1 MEPSWKHADVFPLI
15 ARTIEGVLGE
25 SLRFIT
31 AREIA
36 ARLMQDAEARKRVG
50 AARDQQEEKRSL
62 E

>member
-1 MEPSWKHADVFPLI
+1 MLTCFRSSHA
-15 ARTIEGVLGE
+15 RSRGYWGE

-31 AREIA
+31 VREIA
-36 ARLMQDAEARKRVG
+36 VRLMQDAEARKRVG